1 MFDAETGFFRS
12 RLIDTQKW
20 TLPFDQFDW
29 GGDYTESGPWQYR
42 FYLPYDP
49 VGLSALYTASGRD
62 MCVELDNTQTA
73 ATSIFHVTGYGS
85 EIHEQ
90 TEMPDHCWGQYAH
103 NNQPVHHMLYMYMH
117 RGHGDV
123 CAARGQYYIRKVL
136 STLYSPDADMFAG
149 DEDNG
154 EMGAWYVLS
163 SLGLY
168 SLSPGSNSYVLG
180 SPLFGRVDLDISDNA
195 AFGVTGRP
203 TQVATDKKTLTVV
216 AVNNSKSNV
225 YVQSV
230 SWNGV
235 PIAGAVSSIAYSSLA
250 QGGTLTFVMGPQPKT
265 V

>member
-1 MFDAETGFFRS
+1 MCGELDA
-12 RLIDTQKW
+12 TQ
-20 TLPFDQFDW
+20 
-29 GGDYTESGPWQYR
+29 
-42 FYLPYDP
+42 
-49 VGLSALYTASGRD
+49 SAL
-62 MCVELDNTQTA
+62 
-73 ATSIFHVTGYGS
+73 TSTFHVTGYGS

-117 RGHGDV
+117 GGHKNT

-136 STLYSPDADMFAG
+136 SELYTSGSDMFAG

-180 SPLFGRVDLDISDNA
+180 SPAFGRVDLDISDNA
-195 AFGVTGRP
+195 AFGTAGRK
-203 TQVATDKKTLTVV
+203 QVPLVDKKTLTVV
-216 AVNNSKSNV
+216 AENNSRENV

-235 PIAGAVSSIAYSSLA
+235 PIAGAVNSIAYSSLA
-250 QGGTLTFVMGPQPKT
+250 QGGTLTFVMGPQPAAA